1 MKKLTIFL
9 ITCFLTFSAL
19 TAQVRVSGEVRD
31 TRGRIIDGVSITLK
45 GTYDGSISDSTG
57 HFSFKTFEKGDFV
70 LQAKIMGY
78 KTVEQGIAINKENIN
93 IHFSLKEEVTE
104 LKAVSV
110 TAGSFE
116 AGDKKR
122 AATVLSSLD
131 IYTTGGA
138 NATLPPL

>member
-93 IHFSLKEEVTE
+93 IHFSLKE
-104 LKAVSV
+104 
-110 TAGSFE
+110 
-116 AGDKKR
+116 
-122 AATVLSSLD
+122 
-131 IYTTGGA
+131 
-138 NATLPPL
+138 